1 MPACELPESVSA
13 QLTLMGI
20 QSQQV
25 AMADLN
31 LAFAR
36 QRDGAAFDQRTLGAV
51 AASELLV
58 SNDAGDVARMNTAIR
73 TPTTID
79 HPSAIVGGK

>member
-1 MPACELPESVSA
+1 MAELSTSVEN
-13 QLTLMGI
+13 QLTLMAI

-36 QRDGAAFDQRTLGAV
+36 QRDGATFDQRTLGAV
-51 AASELLV
+51 AAAELLV
-58 SNDAGDVARMNTAIR
+58 SNDPGDVARMNTAIR
-73 TPTTID
+73 TPSTID